1 MNDEYRIEVDT
12 GSGGYGLQI
21 RQQNFLQMS
30 NLNMEKKKQKSIVL
44 QEEVKLEETI
54 QITSMVKFLRR
65 LSILTLLQLQE
76 KLMTI

>member
-30 NLNMEKKKQKSIVL
+30 NLNMEKKKQKRCL
-44 QEEVKLEETI
+44 YGLNPRKKA
-54 QITSMVKFLRR
+54 MN
-65 LSILTLLQLQE
+65 
-76 KLMTI
+76 M